1 MVWRMQEAMR
11 PSRLVWKNGLKMQS
25 RAGIGL
31 LALHS
36 TVEQGLDIIFFPAS
50 SGINT
55 AAATRSPLML
65 FLRFSLL
72 PLKVPFL
79 PAHTW
84 FY

>member
-1 MVWRMQEAMR
+1 MAWQTHEAMH
-11 PSRLVWKNGLKMQS
+11 PSRLVWKKGLKMQS
-25 RAGIGL
+25 GAGIGFL
-31 LALHS
+31 TLQS

-50 SGINT
+50 SGIST
-55 AAATRSPLML
+55 AAATQSPLML